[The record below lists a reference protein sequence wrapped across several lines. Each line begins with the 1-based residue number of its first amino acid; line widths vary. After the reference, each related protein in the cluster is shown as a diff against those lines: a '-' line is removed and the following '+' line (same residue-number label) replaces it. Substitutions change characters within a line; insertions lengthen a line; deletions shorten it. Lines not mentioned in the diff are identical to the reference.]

1 MGTNGKAMNQAF
13 LRKGN
18 ASGDCLPV
26 SRGSKEAELL
36 AGVIDALEKEC
47 DMKPPRETVE
57 RFLSGGEW
65 RHYESLEDIT
75 SAGEVDTNCYV
86 VGSGII
92 RYAYFNGDREV
103 TPCFGTPGT
112 MFLSYHSYLFRQGS
126 YYEVQACCPADLF
139 VIPEKHFDRLI
150 EESHPFTQWLLRMAY
165 TQLWLFDMKNSV
177 INGTASERYAS
188 LVNRRPEIV
197 ENVPLKIIASYLG
210 ITPQYLSVL
219 RRKYR

>member
-1 MGTNGKAMNQAF
+1 MQIHQKSAM
-13 LRKGN
+13 
-18 ASGDCLPV
+18 
-26 SRGSKEAELL
+26 L
-36 AGVIDALEKEC
+36 AGLKKALAQEC
-47 DMKPPRETVE
+47 DFRLPEETAE
-57 RFLSGGEW
+57 RFLAGGEW
-65 RHYESLEDIT
+65 RHYDSLQTIT
-75 SAGEVDTNCYV
+75 SAGEVDSNCYL

-92 RYAYFNGDREV
+92 RYVYFNGDREV
-103 TPCFGTPGT
+103 TPCFGTQGT

-126 YYEVQACCPADLF
+126 YYEVQACCPTDLY

-197 ENVPLKIIASYLG
+197 ENVPLKIIASYLE

-219 RRKYR
+219 RRKHR